1 MWVWGGA
8 RARIGVVVVV
18 GECGGKCGG
27 ECVARFQRP
36 NREVAKRDN
45 EEITRHTATAQHTHT
60 TQ

>member
-45 EEITRHTATAQHTHT
+45 ER
-60 TQ
+60 